1 MTRQGVSDGVMGE
14 LPQSRAK
21 GHQLLL
27 LFAFTYCLELPV
39 EAPDSEEKA
48 VTEGL
53 NHGQFML
60 SL

>member
-1 MTRQGVSDGVMGE
+1 MTRRGLSDGLMGE
-14 LPQSRAK
+14 LLQSRAK
-21 GHQLLL
+21 GLQLLL
-27 LFAFTYCLELPV
+27 LFAFTCCLELSV